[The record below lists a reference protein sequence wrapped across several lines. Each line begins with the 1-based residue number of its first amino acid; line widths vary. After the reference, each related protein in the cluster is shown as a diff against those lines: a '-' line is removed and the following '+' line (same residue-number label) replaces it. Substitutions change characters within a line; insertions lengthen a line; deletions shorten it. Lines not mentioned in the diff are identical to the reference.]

1 MQKQKIII
9 FTILLILAGSLAC
22 TSNLTAETTGQVTNV
37 VLDRDRKTTKRKTS
51 SGKTKKTT
59 KTEIDTEIDYS
70 YAVDGK
76 TYTGFSEKDGD
87 VQAAFRSGSTV
98 KVCYNPKNPEESD
111 VFPLNAKC
119 E

>member
-59 KTEIDTEIDYS
+59 KTEIDYS

>member
-1 MQKQKIII
+1 MQKQNIII
-9 FTILLILAGSLAC
+9 LTILLAFAAGSFGC
-22 TSNLTAETTGQVTNV
+22 SSNLTAETIGQVTNV
-37 VLDRDRKTTKRKTS
+37 VLDRDRKTSKRKTS

-111 VFPLNAKC
+111 VFPSGAKC
-119 E
+119 